1 MTLESVNSA
10 VTAQGI
16 RRRYGERTALDGFSL
31 EVPEGS
37 VFGVLGPNGSGK
49 STFLA
54 LVAGAERPP
63 EGSLTILGGPPT
75 RSVRARIGTV
85 FQENASDP
93 LMTPLEY
100 LLFAGRLFGV
110 TGQAAR
116 ERSAEL
122 LERFGLAGR
131 AKDPIS
137 TLSGG
142 MRRRLEVARALLHR
156 PALLLLDEPTTGVDP
171 EERKL
176 LWETVLVERSGATVL
191 LATNDLHEAD
201 AVCDL
206 VAFVQAGRVVATGSP
221 AELKRN
227 LRKQTVRVEL
237 HSASSEVEAQI
248 AELAGADN
256 VTAAN
261 GELLITTDDAAALA
275 ARLFEAAGSVIRSL
289 RIDEASLE
297 DAYFQFVQRRKEAV
311 R

>member
-122 LERFGLAGR
+122 LERFGLAAR

>member
-1 MTLESVNSA
+1 VRSA
-10 VTAQGI
+10 VVAEGI

-54 LVAGAERPP
+54 LVAAAERPL
-63 EGSLTILGGPPT
+63 EGSLTILGRAPA
-75 RSVRARIGTV
+75 RNVRARIGTV

-116 ERSAEL
+116 ERAAAL
-122 LERFGLAGR
+122 LERFGLAAR

-142 MRRRLEVARALLHR
+142 MRRRLEVARALVHR

-176 LWETVLVERSGATVL
+176 LWETVVAERDGATVL
-191 LATNDLHEAD
+191 VATNDLNEAD

-221 AELKRN
+221 AELKRG

-237 HSASSEVEAQI
+237 QSPSSEVEARI
-248 AELAGADN
+248 AELAGGEN

-261 GELLITTDDAAALA
+261 GELLVTTDDGPALA
-275 ARLFEAAGSVIRSL
+275 ARLFATVGAAIRGL

-297 DAYFQFVQRRKEAV
+297 DAYFQYVQRRREGAG
-311 R
+311 

>member
-1 MTLESVNSA
+1 M
-10 VTAQGI
+10 
-16 RRRYGERTALDGFSL
+16 
-31 EVPEGS
+31 
-37 VFGVLGPNGSGK
+37 FGVLGPNGSGK

-93 LMTPLEY
+93 LMTPREY
-100 LLFAGRLFGV
+100 LLFAGRLFGA
-110 TGQAAR
+110 TGRAAR

-122 LERFGLAGR
+122 LERFGLAAR

-176 LWETVLVERSGATVL
+176 LWETVLAERGGATVL

-237 HSASSEVEAQI
+237 HSASGEVEARI
-248 AELAGADN
+248 AELAGAEN
-256 VTAAN
+256 VAAAN
-261 GELLITTDDAAALA
+261 GELLLTTDDAPALA
-275 ARLFEAAGSVIRSL
+275 ARLLAAVGTAIRGL

-297 DAYFQFVQRRKEAV
+297 DAYFQFVHRRMEAV